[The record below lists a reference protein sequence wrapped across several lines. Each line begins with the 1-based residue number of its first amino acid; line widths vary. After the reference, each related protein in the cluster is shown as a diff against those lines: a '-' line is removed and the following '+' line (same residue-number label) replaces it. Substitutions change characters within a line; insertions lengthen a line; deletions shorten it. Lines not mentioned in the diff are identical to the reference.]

1 MNTHKF
7 STKMYIALSLLM
19 LLTLGL
25 VGCKSIEVGAVEADS
40 DAGDTEEVTAIEI
53 GIEPTPM
60 PEMLS
65 YQNDYYGFK
74 FNYPET
80 WTLTE
85 EDQRIVLKKGTNRLG
100 ITFHWVNE
108 ELNPDLRRTGMA
120 AGTPIYS
127 GKVNFMGQVLPEY
140 IVELEHKAK
149 FVLYGDPTRI
159 EIGDLVFGIV
169 LEDLDTDYMEL
180 ELPDELIADAK
191 TILETFES
199 IEATGSNP
207 SVAPTQE
214 PTPTAPVVPTME
226 MSVYSNLEYG
236 FTFSYPS
243 YMTVVEEPNKVYIN
257 DKGKCQMT
265 IAYKRAEEDVQIT
278 DVGDV
283 TGQLVNY
290 NEVIFLGS
298 THVQSFLEIQD
309 QLIKAAFLGEPGVE
323 LGEGTP
329 LRFVVSMANTE
340 GGRLANG
347 QVDAMLQIF
356 ENFGLTK

>member
-1 MNTHKF
+1 
-7 STKMYIALSLLM
+7 MYKRI
-19 LLTLGL
+19 
-25 VGCKSIEVGAVEADS
+25 SID
-40 DAGDTEEVTAIEI
+40 
-53 GIEPTPM
+53 
-60 PEMLS
+60 
-65 YQNDYYGFK
+65 
-74 FNYPET
+74 
-80 WTLTE
+80 
-85 EDQRIVLKKGTNRLG
+85 
-100 ITFHWVNE
+100 
-108 ELNPDLRRTGMA
+108 
-120 AGTPIYS
+120 
-127 GKVNFMGQVLPEY
+127 
-140 IVELEHKAK
+140 
-149 FVLYGDPTRI
+149 
-159 EIGDLVFGIV
+159 
-169 LEDLDTDYMEL
+169 
-180 ELPDELIADAK
+180 DAK